1 MADDNLDMGF
11 EIPEDALERLQD
23 PEILR
28 KWPQGLSDMVTVISA
43 ALCRA
48 GDDEDTARE
57 RAFRAV
63 RALAQYAGGR
73 SLYVPKG
80 DQLDRALRDREIWER
95 FDGTNV
101 SDLAGRFH
109 LTEVQIYSIL
119 AEQRKLARARTQ
131 PDMFERTEG
140 AG

>member
-48 GDDEDTARE
+48 GDDEATARE

-80 DQLDRALRDREIWER
+80 EALNRALRDRAIWEA
-95 FDGTNV
+95 FDGANITA
-101 SDLAGRFH
+101 LAIRHG
-109 LTEVQIYSIL
+109 LTEVQIYAIL
-119 AEQRKLARARTQ
+119 AEQRKLALARVQ
-131 PDMFERTEG
+131 SELF
-140 AG
+140 

>member
-1 MADDNLDMGF
+1 MADDNLDLGF

-28 KWPQGLSDMVTVISA
+28 KWPQGLSDMVTVITA
-43 ALCRA
+43 ALRRA
-48 GDDEDTARE
+48 GDDEANARE

-80 DQLDRALRDREIWER
+80 EALDRALRDRAIWEK

-101 SDLAGRFH
+101 TALAGKH
-109 LTEVQIYSIL
+109 DLTEVQIYAIL
-119 AEQRKLARARTQ
+119 AEQRKLARARVQ
-131 PDMFERTEG
+131 SELF
-140 AG
+140 

>member
-43 ALCRA
+43 AHRRA
-48 GDDEDTARE
+48 GDDETTARA

-80 DQLDRALRDREIWER
+80 EALDRALRDRGIWEH
-95 FDGTNV
+95 FDGTNITA
-101 SDLAGRFH
+101 LAAQH
-109 LTEVQIYSIL
+109 DLTEVQIYAIL
-119 AEQRKLARARTQ
+119 AEQRKLARARVQ
-131 PDMFERTEG
+131 SELF
-140 AG
+140 